1 MDTGDKQLVASVLER
16 GKRRRDDDM
25 IDGPKDE
32 LEELEQ

>member
-25 IDGPKDE
+25 IDGPQGRARGV
-32 LEELEQ
+32 EQ